1 MVGRGIDLRS
11 LPDLRGHPY
20 AGSVSRLPAWWGEV
34 TSSLSPHLDGAYPL
48 EGLAA
53 RTGWHRVIDG
63 LVCLCAAVLGVL
75 FLSPELDETS
85 RVLSVTAVA
94 LDVTA
99 GLLGCAALWWRRRW
113 PFGVALACLALG
125 MFSISASAPG
135 LIALFSL
142 AVHRP
147 ARPTWV
153 ATALWVPSAVAFAIY
168 SPTTDPVSVLAV
180 TLPLALAA
188 TALGMFTRARRM
200 LLVSLRER
208 ALRAEADQR
217 LHEEQA
223 RMAERHRI
231 AREMHDVL
239 AHRISLLALHAGGL
253 EVRPDLPAS
262 EVRAT
267 ATLMRSTARQALEE
281 LRGVIGLLREEN
293 GSVTP
298 ALRQPTLSDID
309 RLVEETRRA
318 GANIDFRMQVTN
330 AEGVPATLGRDAYRI
345 VQEALT
351 NVGKHASGAPV
362 RVRVAGASGHGLHIS
377 VRNTDNVTLTRGSS
391 LPGAGAGLLGLQERV
406 QLSGGTLVHGPDGSG
421 DFVVEADLQW

>member
-1 MVGRGIDLRS
+1 MSGLS
-11 LPDLRGHPY
+11 
-20 AGSVSRLPAWWGEV
+20 AWWGEV
-34 TSSLSPHLDGAYPL
+34 TSRLSAPSDGSSTL
-48 EGLAA
+48 EGVAA
-53 RTGWHRVIDG
+53 RTGWGRVIDG
-63 LVCLCAAVLGVL
+63 LICLVAAVLGAL
-75 FLSPELDETS
+75 FLSPELDEAS
-85 RVLSVTAVA
+85 RVLTTTAVA
-94 LDVTA
+94 VDVAA
-99 GLLGCAALWWRRRW
+99 GLLACVALWWRRRW
-113 PFGVALACLALG
+113 PFGVAVACLALG
-125 MFSISASAPG
+125 MFSIWASAPG

-147 ARPTWV
+147 ARPALV
-153 ATALWVPSAVAFAIY
+153 ATAFWVPSAVVFAIF
-168 SPTTDPVSVLAV
+168 SPTTDPVSVLVV

-188 TALGMFTRARRM
+188 TALGMFLRARRM
-200 LLVSLRER
+200 LLASLRER

-223 RMAERHRI
+223 RMAERTRI

-281 LRGVIGLLREEN
+281 LRSVIGLLREAD
-293 GSVTP
+293 SRPTP
-298 ALRQPTLSDID
+298 AVRQPTLGDID

-318 GANIDFRMQVTN
+318 GANVDFQMRVID
-330 AEGVPATLGRDAYRI
+330 AEGVPAALGRDAYRI

-362 RVRVAGASGHGLHIS
+362 RVRVAGAPGQGLHVS
-377 VRNTDNVTLTRGSS
+377 VRNPDNATLTREST

-406 QLSGGTLVHGPDGSG
+406 QLAGGTLVHGPDGSG
-421 DFVVEADLQW
+421 DFVVEAELQW